1 MKLARLAERR
11 YVKKHLGCVR
21 HITLDPGGPGVI
33 RIHMVPPS
41 GAWDRSVPWLLILNG
56 QDILPVGL
64 SWAIML
70 GCFMDRLQPYE
81 GRELEEEAWDAVLDG
96 AVKDTQAVYPA
107 MTKKLIRGELNKL
120 MTCLEAVAQG
130 REPRGKIRRV
140 TLAEYAEHM
149 TAPHRIDLMISAME
163 RDGRWHCNQKCLHC
177 YAAGQTGA
185 GTAELTTEQWKEILK
200 RCRAAKI
207 PQITFT
213 GGEPTLRP
221 DLVELVEA
229 ARWFVTR
236 LNTNGRLL
244 TEELCQKLHAAS
256 LDSVQITL
264 YSAEAEIHNELV
276 GAAGFADTVDGIR
289 NALAAGLNCSVNTPL
304 CSRNRDYRAT
314 LALLHGLGIRY
325 VTCSGLIP
333 SGNALTGGSAATALS
348 SEELAALL
356 REAAA
361 FCREH
366 QMELSFTSP
375 GQVDAETLREAGI
388 LEVPS
393 CGACLS
399 NMAVRP
405 DGVVVPCQS
414 WLSGPALG
422 NLLEMPWKTIWN
434 HPDCAA
440 IRAAS
445 AKTDFTCQLRQR
457 TREEATV

>member
-1 MKLARLAERR
+1 MKLARLAEYRFVR
-11 YVKKHLGCVR
+11 AHLSCVR

-41 GAWDRSVPWLLILNG
+41 QPWNRAVPWLLILNG

-64 SWAIML
+64 SWAILL
-70 GCFMDRLQPYE
+70 GCFMDRLEPFE
-81 GRELEEEAWDAVLDG
+81 GKELDQKTWDGVLDDAVR
-96 AVKDTQAVYPA
+96 DTKKIYPA
-107 MTKKLIRGELNKL
+107 MTETLIREELRKL
-120 MTCLEAVAQG
+120 LDCLEAVA
-130 REPRGKIRRV
+130 RGKEPEGKLRTV
-140 TLAEYAEHM
+140 TLAGYAPCM
-149 TAPHRIDLMISAME
+149 TAPHRIDLMVSAME
-163 RDGRWHCNQKCLHC
+163 RDGHWHCNQKCLHC

-185 GTAELTTEQWKEILK
+185 ETEELTTEQWKEVLK
-200 RCRAAKI
+200 RCRSAKI

-244 TEELCQKLHAAS
+244 TADLCEKLHEAS

-264 YSAEAEIHNELV
+264 YSADPAVHNELV
-276 GAAGFADTVDGIR
+276 GAEGFDDTVAGIR

-304 CSRNRDYRAT
+304 CARNRDYRAA
-314 LALLHGLGIRY
+314 LELLHSLGVRY

-333 SGNALTGGSAATALS
+333 SGSALGEASTATALT
-348 SEELAALL
+348 EAELADIL
-356 REAAA
+356 REAAG
-361 FCREH
+361 FCREKG
-366 QMELSFTSP
+366 MELSFTSP
-375 GQVDAETLREAGI
+375 GQVAAETLREIGI
-388 LEVPS
+388 LEIPS

-414 WLSGPALG
+414 WLSGPGLG
-422 NLLEMPWKTIWN
+422 NILETPWEKIWN

-440 IRAAS
+440 IRAVS
-445 AKTDFTCQLRQR
+445 AETDFTCQLRQR
-457 TREEATV
+457 EKEAAV

>member
-1 MKLARLAERR
+1 MKLARLAEYRFVR
-11 YVKKHLGCVR
+11 EHLGCVR

-41 GAWDRSVPWLLILNG
+41 RPWNRAVPWLLILNG

-64 SWAIML
+64 SWAILL
-70 GCFMDRLQPYE
+70 GCFMDRLEPFE
-81 GRELEEEAWDAVLDG
+81 GQELDQKTWDGVLD
-96 AVKDTQAVYPA
+96 DTVRDTKKVYPA
-107 MTKKLIRGELNKL
+107 MTEALIRGELRKL
-120 MTCLEAVAQG
+120 LDCLEAVA
-130 REPRGKIRRV
+130 RGKEPDGKLRTV
-140 TLAEYAEHM
+140 SLADYAPCM
-149 TAPHRIDLMISAME
+149 TAPHRIDLMVSAME
-163 RDGRWHCNQKCLHC
+163 RGGHWHCNQKCLHC

-185 GTAELTTEQWKEILK
+185 ETEELTTEQWKEVLK

-207 PQITFT
+207 PQVTFT

-244 TEELCQKLHAAS
+244 TPELCKRLHEAS

-264 YSAEAEIHNELV
+264 YSADPAVHNELV
-276 GAAGFADTVDGIR
+276 GAEGFDDTVAGIR

-304 CSRNRDYRAT
+304 CARNRDYRAA
-314 LALLHGLGIRY
+314 LELLHSLGVRY

-333 SGNALTGGSAATALS
+333 SGSALGEASMATALTAG
-348 SEELAALL
+348 ELAEIL
-356 REAAA
+356 REAAG
-361 FCREH
+361 FCREKG
-366 QMELSFTSP
+366 MELSFTSP
-375 GQVDAETLREAGI
+375 GQVAAETLREIGI
-388 LEVPS
+388 PEIPS

-414 WLSGPALG
+414 WLSGPGLG
-422 NLLEMPWKTIWN
+422 NILETPWKTIWN
-434 HPDCAA
+434 CPDCAA
-440 IRAAS
+440 IRAVS

-457 TREEATV
+457 EKEAAV

>member
-11 YVKKHLGCVR
+11 YVKRHLSCVR

-41 GAWDRSVPWLLILNG
+41 GAWNRSVPWLLILNG

-64 SWAIML
+64 SWAILL
-70 GCFMDRLQPYE
+70 GCFMDRLEPFE
-81 GRELEEEAWDAVLDG
+81 GQELDQKTWDGVLD
-96 AVKDTQAVYPA
+96 DTVRDTKKVYPA
-107 MTKKLIRGELNKL
+107 MTEKLIRQELRKL
-120 MTCLEAVAQG
+120 LDCLEAVA
-130 REPRGKIRRV
+130 RGKTPAGKLRTV
-140 TLAEYAEHM
+140 TLADYASHM
-149 TAPHRIDLMISAME
+149 TAPHRIDLMVSAME
-163 RDGRWHCNQKCLHC
+163 RDGHWHCNQKCLHC
-177 YAAGQTGA
+177 YAAGQSGA
-185 GTAELTTEQWKEILK
+185 SAAELTTEQWKAVLK
-200 RCRAAKI
+200 RCQAAKI

-221 DLVELVEA
+221 DLVELVKA

-244 TEELCQKLHAAS
+244 TPELCKSLHEAS

-264 YSAEAEIHNELV
+264 YSADPAVHNELV
-276 GAAGFADTVDGIR
+276 GAEGFADTVAGIR
-289 NALAAGLNCSVNTPL
+289 NTLAAGLNCSVNTPL
-304 CSRNRDYRAT
+304 CARNRDYRAT
-314 LALLHGLGIRY
+314 LELLHGLGIRY

-333 SGNALTGGSAATALS
+333 SGSALSEASTATALT
-348 SEELAALL
+348 EAELAEIL

-361 FCREH
+361 FCRE
-366 QMELSFTSP
+366 QGMELSFTSP
-375 GQVDAETLREAGI
+375 GQVAAETLREAGI
-388 LEVPS
+388 LEIPS

-414 WLSGPALG
+414 WLSGAGLG
-422 NLLEMPWKTIWN
+422 NILETPWEKIWN

-440 IRAAS
+440 IRAVS
-445 AKTDFTCQLRQR
+445 AKTDFTCQLRQA
-457 TREEATV
+457 EKEAAV